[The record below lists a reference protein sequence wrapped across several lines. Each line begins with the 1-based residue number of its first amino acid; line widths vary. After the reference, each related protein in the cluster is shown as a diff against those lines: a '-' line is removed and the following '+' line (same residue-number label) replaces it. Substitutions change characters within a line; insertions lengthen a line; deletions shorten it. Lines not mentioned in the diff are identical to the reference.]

1 MVIMICMLQLL
12 TASTYITK
20 KQLPKGYAAEKSV
33 QSITGRAS
41 DLGRRD
47 LR

>member
-1 MVIMICMLQLL
+1 MHAAVSYTSQ
-12 TASTYITK
+12 K
-20 KQLPKGYAAEKSV
+20 KQLPKGYAAEKAV
-33 QSITGRAS
+33 QSITGSAF